1 MEPES
6 AEAFYAR
13 AAAAT
18 DESGRLPGTADGM
31 RAWDIY
37 PYESVR
43 LRPLDPLADGE
54 ASRHGEDPAAC
65 WCADPDG
72 RPLDVVWRNDRWVL
86 KAADLTSGL
95 PVAFVLIPLTPHAD
109 LPTLPMD
116 VAAEMGQLM
125 VAVSAAIESLPSVG
139 RAHVARYGDGAT
151 HFHLFFFGRPARMLQ
166 FRGIPLHEWSA
177 SLPVVPEG
185 VLQANARFVADRL
198 VETIGGQAGKGT
210 SS

>member
-13 AAAAT
+13 VAATT

-37 PYESVR
+37 PYESVS
-43 LRPLDPLADGE
+43 LRPLDPLADSE
-54 ASRHGEDPAAC
+54 ASRHDDDPATC
-65 WCADPDG
+65 WCADPNG
-72 RPLDVVWRNDRWVL
+72 VPRDVVWRNDRWVL
-86 KAADLTSGL
+86 KETDFSSSL
-95 PVAFVLIPLTPHAD
+95 PVAFLLVPLTPHAD

-116 VAAEMGQLM
+116 LAAELGRLM

-139 RAHVARYGDGAT
+139 RAHLARYGDGAT

-166 FRGIPLHEWSA
+166 LRGIPLHEWSA
-177 SLPVVPEG
+177 SLPVVPG
-185 VLQANARFVADRL
+185 DVLRANARFVADRL
-198 VETIGGQAGKGT
+198 VETIGGRAG
-210 SS
+210 